1 MVTENENENNSSADL
16 ISSFYNYITY
26 YIKKIKLGL
35 FVLIFILFVTNLL
48 AVSLSLKCNKNE
60 SVIFKAASALY
71 AFMFGISRIVV
82 NYYMYRIKIK
92 RFPCD
97 EVCGKPF
104 SF

>member
-1 MVTENENENNSSADL
+1 MVSENENETNSSADL

-26 YIKKIKLGL
+26 YIKKSAI

-60 SVIFKAASALY
+60 SIIFKAASALY
-71 AFMFGISRIVV
+71 AFMFGILYIVV

>member
-1 MVTENENENNSSADL
+1 MVSENENETNSSADL

-26 YIKKIKLGL
+26 YIKKSAI

-71 AFMFGISRIVV
+71 AFMFGILYIVV

>member
-26 YIKKIKLGL
+26 YIKKSAI

-71 AFMFGISRIVV
+71 AFMFGILYIVV